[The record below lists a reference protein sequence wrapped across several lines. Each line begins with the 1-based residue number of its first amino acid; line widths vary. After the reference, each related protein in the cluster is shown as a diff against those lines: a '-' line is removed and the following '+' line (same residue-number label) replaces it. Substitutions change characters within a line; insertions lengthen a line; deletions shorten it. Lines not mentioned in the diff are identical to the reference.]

1 MKKLF
6 IILTITL
13 VLPLSVFAMK
23 PIADSEMSQVIGK
36 AGVSFFVDITMNIS
50 IDTIA
55 WGDSD
60 GLAPGPYNP
69 WGIDTAGG
77 YVGVTNFKVTNLS
90 IRPRTDGYNLIS
102 SSAYWPAAS
111 TIDVYNGIPYY
122 RIHVG
127 ADGVQ

>member
-1 MKKLF
+1 MKRIFTVL
-6 IILTITL
+6 IIM
-13 VLPLSVFAMK
+13 VLPLSVFAMN
-23 PIADSEMSQVIGK
+23 PMADEELSHIVGK

-50 IDTIA
+50 IGTIA

-77 YVGVTNFKVTNLS
+77 YVGLTGFKITNLS
-90 IRPRTDGYNLIS
+90 IRPRTDGYNPIS
-102 SSAYWPAAS
+102 SSSYWPSAG
-111 TIDVYNGIPYY
+111 TIDVLSGIPYY

-127 ADGVQ
+127 AEGMQ

>member
-1 MKKLF
+1 MKRIFTVL
-6 IILTITL
+6 IIM
-13 VLPLSVFAMK
+13 VLPLSVFAMN
-23 PIADSEMSQVIGK
+23 PMADEELSHIVGK

-77 YVGVTNFKVTNLS
+77 YVGVTNFRVTNLS
-90 IRPRTDGYNLIS
+90 IRPRTDGYDLIS

-122 RIHVG
+122 RVHVG
-127 ADGVQ
+127 AEGIQ